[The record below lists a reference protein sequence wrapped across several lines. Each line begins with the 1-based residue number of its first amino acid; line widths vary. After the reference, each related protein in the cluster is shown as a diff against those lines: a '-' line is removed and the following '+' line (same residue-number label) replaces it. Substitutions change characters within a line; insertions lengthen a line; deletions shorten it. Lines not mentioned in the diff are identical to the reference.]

1 MDKNTV
7 LITGAS
13 GFIGTAL
20 IARFIN
26 NYFII
31 GIDKILNKDRENMV
45 LWYKVDISDK
55 EHLNNTFREIREK
68 VCRKIDYVFHLAA
81 YYDMLNEENEMYRKT
96 NENGT
101 RYLLDNLIDFD
112 VNNFIFT
119 SSTTVMKPSIGSEKL
134 SENSALTSTFCYGKS
149 KIEGEEIVLEFKEK
163 IKTTIFRLTGVYS
176 NDCGLIPLA
185 NQIAFIWRKG
195 FGYKILPGKGEGGIS
210 YVHIEDVLDAF
221 EKTIFMFKEIPS
233 GSIFI
238 ISEDEYV
245 PISNLYNQIFC
256 EIYGKKLNFIHLP
269 KWLVCFFVYITNL
282 IYYIL
287 GKEFFFK
294 PWMINLADKKF
305 RFDIDNAKR
314 ILNWQPRFLLKE
326 YMKVIIKNLKNDPK
340 RWFEINRI
348 IPKY

>member
-1 MDKNTV
+1 MVKNTV

-20 IARFIN
+20 IARLIN

-31 GIDKILNKDRENMV
+31 GIDKILNKDRETMV

-55 EHLNNTFREIREK
+55 EHLNNTFREIRER

-81 YYDMLNEENEMYRKT
+81 YFDMLNEENEMYRET

-134 SENSALTSTFCYGKS
+134 SENSTLTSTFYYGKS
-149 KIEGEEIVLEFKEK
+149 KIEGEKIVLEKKDK
-163 IKTTIFRLTGVYS
+163 IRTTILRLSGVYS
-176 NDCGLIPLA
+176 SDCRLIPLA

-221 EKTIFMFKEIPS
+221 EKTIFIFKEIPS

-238 ISEDEYV
+238 VSEDEYV
-245 PISNLYNQIFC
+245 PINNLYNQIFC

-269 KWLVCFFVYITNL
+269 KWLVYVFVYITNR

-287 GKEFFFK
+287 GREFFFK
-294 PWMINLADKKF
+294 PWMINLTDKKY
-305 RFDIDNAKR
+305 RFDINSTKR
-314 ILNWQPRFLLKE
+314 MLKWRPKFQLRE
-326 YMKVIIKNLKNDPK
+326 YIKVIIKNLKNNPK
-340 RWFEINRI
+340 RWFEINI
-348 IPKY
+348 ITPGS

>member
-55 EHLNNTFREIREK
+55 EHLNNTFREIRVK

-112 VNNFIFT
+112 VITYFY
-119 SSTTVMKPSIGSEKL
+119 VV
-134 SENSALTSTFCYGKS
+134 ALQ
-149 KIEGEEIVLEFKEK
+149 LW
-163 IKTTIFRLTGVYS
+163 
-176 NDCGLIPLA
+176 N
-185 NQIAFIWRKG
+185 
-195 FGYKILPGKGEGGIS
+195 
-210 YVHIEDVLDAF
+210 
-221 EKTIFMFKEIPS
+221 
-233 GSIFI
+233 
-238 ISEDEYV
+238 
-245 PISNLYNQIFC
+245 
-256 EIYGKKLNFIHLP
+256 HL
-269 KWLVCFFVYITNL
+269 
-282 IYYIL
+282 
-287 GKEFFFK
+287 
-294 PWMINLADKKF
+294 
-305 RFDIDNAKR
+305 
-314 ILNWQPRFLLKE
+314 
-326 YMKVIIKNLKNDPK
+326 
-340 RWFEINRI
+340 
-348 IPKY
+348 

>member
-20 IARFIN
+20 IARLRKQ
-26 NYFII
+26 YYII
-31 GIDKILNKDRENMV
+31 GIDKVLHKDRDSSV

-55 EHLNNTFREIREK
+55 KHLNETLREIKEK
-68 VCRKIDYVFHLAA
+68 VSSKIDYVFHLAT

-119 SSTTVMKPSIGSEKL
+119 SSTTVMKPSIDGEKL
-134 SENSALTSTFCYGKS
+134 GENSSLTSTFYYGKS
-149 KIEGEEIVLEFKEK
+149 KIEGEKIVLEKKEK
-163 IKTTIFRLTGVYS
+163 IRTTILRLSGVYS
-176 NDCGLIPLA
+176 NNCRLIPLA

-195 FGYKILPGKGEGGIS
+195 FGYKILPGKAEGGIS

-233 GSIFI
+233 GSILI
-238 ISEDEYV
+238 VSEDEYV
-245 PISNLYNQIFC
+245 PINNLYNQIFC
-256 EIYGKKLNFIHLP
+256 EIYGKKLNPIHPP
-269 KWLVCFFVYITNL
+269 KWIVCVFVYITNL
-282 IYYIL
+282 IYNIL
-287 GKEFFFK
+287 GTGFFFK
-294 PWMINLADKKF
+294 PWMINLSDKKY

-314 ILNWQPRFLLKE
+314 MLNWQPRFLLKE
-326 YMKVIIKNLKNDPK
+326 YMKVIIKTLKNDPK
-340 RWFEINRI
+340 RWLEINLI
-348 IPKY
+348 KPKY